1 VEDDEGGVMRARVAT
16 FEGEVRGP
24 EYDEQIEEIRSET
37 ESGNRPPGLEDAKGV
52 LILSGESGKRIA
64 ITLFDDEEGMRRG
77 DAALNEMTPVG
88 MGTRS
93 SVEFYEVAV
102 LDMS

>member
-1 VEDDEGGVMRARVAT
+1 MRARVAT
-16 FEGEVRGP
+16 FEEEVRGP
-24 EYDEQIEEIRSET
+24 EYDKQIEEIRSEAA
-37 ESGNRPPGLEDAKGV
+37 SGKRPPGLEDAKGV
-52 LILSGESGKRIA
+52 LILSGGSGKRLA
-64 ITLFDDEEGMRRG
+64 TTLFEDEEGMRRG